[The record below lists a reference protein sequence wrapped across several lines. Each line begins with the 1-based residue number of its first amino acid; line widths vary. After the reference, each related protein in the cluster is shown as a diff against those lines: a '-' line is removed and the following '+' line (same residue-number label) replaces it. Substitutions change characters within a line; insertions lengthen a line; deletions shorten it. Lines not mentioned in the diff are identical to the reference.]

1 MVVTLLSRPVQP
13 CKKNIFIL
21 QRLSFPQT
29 VKEEML
35 TIFNALLYDINKA
48 IPTTNLKEQPL
59 DEATPMHYCKFL
71 PLFNTVLANW

>member
-1 MVVTLLSRPVQP
+1 MIYIKWLLHCYPDLYNLAKR
-13 CKKNIFIL
+13 IF
-21 QRLSFPQT
+21 FPQT
-29 VKEEML
+29 VNEEMM

-59 DEATPMHYCKFL
+59 DEATPMHYYKFL